1 MPETGT
7 TLSYLI
13 LQSLSHAL
21 MYLSPTVVLTY
32 IKKKFSHYYVLH
44 DNIKLCWYMQVYLLS
59 RVILLTCVLG
69 EVEVVKIEQ

>member
-32 IKKKFSHYYVLH
+32 ITKKIQSLQCHTQQHKTL
-44 DNIKLCWYMQVYLLS
+44 LVYLLS